1 LVKGSSAVG
10 DFTAIAM
17 ALAMLAA
24 FVLIGGGVKLAMTPE
39 TRSRGLLMIAA
50 AAVLV
55 GNVLIWTL

>member
-1 LVKGSSAVG
+1 
-10 DFTAIAM
+10 M

-24 FVLIGGGVKLAMTPE
+24 FVLTAGGVKLALKPE
-39 TRSRGLLMIAA
+39 TRTRGVLMIVA

>member
-1 LVKGSSAVG
+1 VG
-10 DFTAIAM
+10 DVASGAM

-24 FVLIGGGVKLAMTPE
+24 FALTAGGLKLALNPE
-39 TRSRGLLMIAA
+39 NRSRGLLMIVA

>member
-1 LVKGSSAVG
+1 MG

-24 FVLIGGGVKLAMTPE
+24 FILAAGGVKLAMTPE